1 MEKDINLMVDLVRR
15 KKLEKKLPWYRKILN
30 KLF

>member
-15 KKLEKKLPWYRKILN
+15 KNFEKKLPWYRKILN